1 MISDCLKDH
10 VYNWYSERIDIYTMN
25 EEALLFV
32 MQGDEPNGT
41 YAAKTE
47 EALQKM
53 EGVLGGIG
61 A

>member
-1 MISDCLKDH
+1 
-10 VYNWYSERIDIYTMN
+10 MN

-47 EALQKM
+47 EALQRM
-53 EGVLGGIG
+53 EGLLGRIG
-61 A
+61 V